1 MSDAVF
7 EIFTEEIPATLQ
19 RQIAQNYRSFAI
31 KKLKENSV
39 NIVDLNIF
47 IGITLNR
54 LVLKL
59 NNADISKEK
68 MLEFINTTLQEFS
81 TYFPRNMLY
90 PQSSL
95 KWIRPI
101 RSIFACVDN
110 EVLSG
115 EFFGICANNGIYIDK
130 FTFVQCNSVTEY
142 NKIITDNKIVLDYN
156 TRVEFIKNEIQKYK
170 PDYRN
175 NKLIDEIAGMSERC
189 NVPIMCVLAEKFLV
203 LPFELIELVLRE
215 NQRYVVFK
223 TNESGNE
230 EIRFLI
236 FANKNTEIV
245 KKGHQIVAT
254 ARLDDALFYWKQDEE
269 LKKDKMK
276 LKAILSSRIFIDDIS
291 WQEYLQ
297 RQEELAVKIIKDER
311 ILNNVK
317 QLIWDTKLD
326 LATGVVAEFPE
337 LQGVIGKYY
346 FGYGFNPYYFDKHN
360 DNEVE
365 LYYYLIDRMAYIITM
380 YQQGKQPTGS
390 GDKYKVKVK
399 MDDVINVILKINVD
413 VNAVKEC
420 FLSNQDICLLYKKRL
435 QAIIENNY
443 NGINGIKD
451 FAKICASLVDKGIL
465 QIDVDLWLK
474 YYNDDMFVKVY
485 KRLAG
490 YTQNVE
496 YDNQRAIV
504 EKANTIFKDNDVV
517 LLNDYLDK
525 HNIDGN
531 DEIKTIFKFIQV
543 DFFEK
548 RLPLYFLSK

>member
-269 LKKDKMK
+269 LKQDKDK

>member
-7 EIFTEEIPATLQ
+7 EIFTEEMPATLQ
-19 RQIAQNYRSFAI
+19 RQIAQNYRSFVI
-31 KKLKENSV
+31 KKLKEN
-39 NIVDLNIF
+39 NIEIVDVNIF

-54 LVLKL
+54 LVLKI
-59 NNADISKEK
+59 NDVDITKDQI
-68 MLEFINTTLQEFS
+68 LEVVYITLKEFS
-81 TYFPRNMLY
+81 SFFPRNMLY
-90 PQSSL
+90 PQSSV
-95 KWIRPI
+95 KWIRPV
-101 RSIFACVDN
+101 RSIFACIDN
-110 EVLSG
+110 DVLSG

-130 FTFVQCNSVTEY
+130 FTFVKCNSVAEY
-142 NKIITDNKIVLDYN
+142 YKIITDNKIVLDYN

-189 NVPIMCVLAEKFLV
+189 NVPIMCVLEEKFLI

-223 TNESGNE
+223 TNENGNK

-269 LKKDKMK
+269 LKRNKNK
-276 LKAILSSRIFIDDIS
+276 LTAILSSRIFIDDIS
-291 WQEYLQ
+291 WKEYLKK
-297 RQEELAVKIIKDER
+297 QEELAMKIIKDEN
-311 ILNNVK
+311 ILDNVK

-346 FGYGFNPYYFDKHN
+346 FGYDFNPYYFDKSN
-360 DNEVE
+360 DNEAE
-365 LYYYLIDRMAYIITM
+365 LYYYLIDRMSYIITM

-399 MDDVINVILKINVD
+399 MDDVINVMLKINVD
-413 VNAVKEC
+413 NDAIKEC
-420 FLSNQDICLLYKKRL
+420 FLSNQEICLLYKKRL
-435 QAIIENNY
+435 QAIIENSYSN
-443 NGINGIKD
+443 INGIKE

-474 YYNDDMFVKVY
+474 HYNDDIFVKVY
-485 KRLAG
+485 KRISG
-490 YTQNVE
+490 YTQNIK
-496 YDNQRAIV
+496 YDNQQNIV
-504 EKANTIFKDNDVV
+504 EQANAIFKDNNLT

-525 HNIDGN
+525 HNIN
-531 DEIKTIFKFIQV
+531 DNDAIKTIFKFIQV
-543 DFFEK
+543 EFFEK
-548 RLPLYFLSK
+548 RLPIYFLEK

>member
-1 MSDAVF
+1 
-7 EIFTEEIPATLQ
+7 
-19 RQIAQNYRSFAI
+19 
-31 KKLKENSV
+31 
-39 NIVDLNIF
+39 
-47 IGITLNR
+47 
-54 LVLKL
+54 
-59 NNADISKEK
+59 
-68 MLEFINTTLQEFS
+68 
-81 TYFPRNMLY
+81 
-90 PQSSL
+90 
-95 KWIRPI
+95 
-101 RSIFACVDN
+101 
-110 EVLSG
+110 
-115 EFFGICANNGIYIDK
+115 
-130 FTFVQCNSVTEY
+130 
-142 NKIITDNKIVLDYN
+142 
-156 TRVEFIKNEIQKYK
+156 
-170 PDYRN
+170 
-175 NKLIDEIAGMSERC
+175 
-189 NVPIMCVLAEKFLV
+189 MCVLAEKFLV

-276 LKAILSSRIFIDDIS
+276 LKTILSSRIFIDDIS

-297 RQEELAVKIIKDER
+297 RQEEFANKIIKDER

-365 LYYYLIDRMAYIITM
+365 LYYYLIDRISYIITM

-399 MDDVINVILKINVD
+399 MDDVINVILKIDVD
-413 VNAVKEC
+413 VNAIKEC

-443 NGINGIKD
+443 NGTNGIKD

-496 YDNQRAIV
+496 YDNRRTIV

-525 HNIDGN
+525 HNINDN
-531 DEIKTIFKFIQV
+531 DEVKTIFKFIQV

>member
-19 RQIAQNYRSFAI
+19 RQIAQNYRSFTI
-31 KKLKENSV
+31 KKLKENNV

-68 MLEFINTTLQEFS
+68 MLEFLDMALQEFS

-101 RSIFACVDN
+101 RSIFACIDN

-115 EFFGICANNGIYIDK
+115 EFFGIYANNGIYIDK
-130 FTFVQCNSVTEY
+130 FTFVQCNSVAEY

-269 LKKDKMK
+269 LKQDKDK

-297 RQEELAVKIIKDER
+297 RQEELAVKIIKDKR

-317 QLIWDTKLD
+317 QLIWDTKID

-360 DNEVE
+360 DNEVG
-365 LYYYLIDRMAYIITM
+365 LYYYLIDRMAYITTM

-443 NGINGIKD
+443 NGTNGIKD
-451 FAKICASLVDKGIL
+451 FAKICAGLVDKGIL

>member
-19 RQIAQNYRSFAI
+19 RQIAQNYRSFVI
-31 KKLKENSV
+31 KKLKENNV

-101 RSIFACVDN
+101 RSIFACIDN

-130 FTFVQCNSVTEY
+130 FTFVKCNSVAEY
-142 NKIITDNKIVLDYN
+142 YKIITDNKMVLDYN

-291 WQEYLQ
+291 WQEYLH

-360 DNEVE
+360 DNEVW
-365 LYYYLIDRMAYIITM
+365 LYYYLIDRISYIITM
-380 YQQGKQPTGS
+380 YQQGKQPTGN

-443 NGINGIKD
+443 NGIHGIKD

-504 EKANTIFKDNDVV
+504 EKANTIFKDNDMV

>member
-1 MSDAVF
+1 MNDSVF

-19 RQIAQNYRSFAI
+19 RQIAQNYRSFVI
-31 KKLKENSV
+31 KKLKEN
-39 NIVDLNIF
+39 NIEITDSDIF

-54 LVLKL
+54 LVLKI
-59 NNADISKEK
+59 NDISITKEQ
-68 MLEFINTTLQEFS
+68 MLELVSITLKEFS
-81 TYFPRNMLY
+81 SFFPRNMLY
-90 PQSSL
+90 PQSSV
-95 KWIRPI
+95 KWIRPV
-101 RSIFACVDN
+101 RGIFVCIDD

-115 EFFGICANNGIYIDK
+115 DFFGLCANSGIYVDK
-130 FTFVQCNSVTEY
+130 FTFVKCNSVAEY
-142 NKIITDNKIVLDYN
+142 DKIITDNKIVLDYN

-175 NKLIDEIAGMSERC
+175 SKLIDEIAGMSERC
-189 NVPIMCVLAEKFLV
+189 NVPIMCVLEEKFLI

-245 KKGHQIVAT
+245 KKGHQIVEN

-269 LKKDKMK
+269 LKQDKDK

-291 WQEYLQ
+291 WQDYLQ

-317 QLIWDTKLD
+317 QLIWNTKLD

-346 FGYGFNPYYFDKHN
+346 FGYGFNPYYFDKN
-360 DNEVE
+360 NNNEAE

-413 VNAVKEC
+413 VNAIKEC

-443 NGINGIKD
+443 SNINGIKE

-474 YYNDDMFVKVY
+474 HYNDDIFVKVY
-485 KRLAG
+485 KRIAG
-490 YTQNVE
+490 YTQNVK
-496 YDNQRAIV
+496 YDNQRNIKEQADAV
-504 EKANTIFKDNDVV
+504 FKDNNLA

-525 HNIDGN
+525 HSINN
-531 DEIKTIFKFIQV
+531 DDEVKTILKLIQV
-543 DFFEK
+543 DFFES
-548 RLPLYFLSK
+548 RLPLYFLEK